1 VEDLTSVSYLFA
13 VSITEW
19 LTSLDFSRLQIPV
32 PLALAVVATLGYI
45 FGRQNRNPANAVVE
59 QSRRELR
66 RARLVAQE
74 LERIALAVRKDLSA
88 HQASLN
94 RFKERVR
101 RLNPDQMEAAWK
113 DLCGEAEAVL
123 KPTLKLAGQVAD
135 AYEQIRQQTAHLM
148 TFTELRTDPL
158 TGVSNRRALDETLA
172 NQFAM
177 KNRYGKKFSV
187 ALFDIDHFKRVND
200 ELGHIQGDRILQSTA
215 RAIDDAIR
223 ETDVLARYG
232 GEEFLV
238 ILPETDL
245 AGACI
250 FAERVRA
257 SIAEH
262 LPITVSGGVAAAGDG
277 DESETLVARA
287 DAALYQAKTAG
298 RNLIYQHTG
307 TGIEAV
313 SAPATEATAP
323 QA

>member
-1 VEDLTSVSYLFA
+1 MSFS
-13 VSITEW
+13 EW
-19 LTSLDFSRLQIPV
+19 VTSLDLNRLQIPI

-45 FGRQNRNPANAVVE
+45 FGRQNRDPATGVVE

-66 RARLVAQE
+66 RARLVARE
-74 LERIALAVRKDLSA
+74 LERIALSVRKDLSA
-88 HQASLN
+88 HQACLD
-94 RFKERVR
+94 RFKDRVR
-101 RLNPDQMEAAWK
+101 RLNGDQMESAWK

-123 KPTLKLAGQVAD
+123 KPTLKLASQVAD

-172 NQFAM
+172 SQFAM
-177 KNRYGKKFSV
+177 KNRYGTKFSV

-200 ELGHIQGDRILQSTA
+200 ELGHVQGDRILQSTA
-215 RAIDDAIR
+215 RTIDDAIR

-245 AGACI
+245 PGACI
-250 FAERVRA
+250 FGERVRA
-257 SIAEH
+257 SIQEH
-262 LPITVSGGVAAAGDG
+262 LTITVSGGVATAVDG
-277 DESETLVARA
+277 DVPDTLVGRA

-298 RNLIYQHTG
+298 RNLVCKHTG
-307 TGIEAV
+307 EGIEPI
-313 SAPATEATAP
+313 SALASESPAP